1 MRDIKK
7 YLRPKNY
14 NRRRRDEEYSVEDGD
29 DDESG
34 SYYEP
39 YREPRRQRQERRHS
53 RSRSNRNRNRG
64 AADIDNVN
72 ASSNKDDGI
81 IDDDEDDEEVYI
93 VRQQYGYFSIL
104 FSIAQTIILGLMMWQ
119 CGVAPMS
126 LNPMIG
132 PYPDALSEW
141 GGKNSVLIIDDNE
154 YYRLLSPILLH
165 AGVIHL
171 LGNVAVQLETGVFFE
186 REWGSIRWLIIYIG
200 SAIGS
205 TILSVI
211 VMPAAVSVG
220 SSGAVMGLFGGKLAE
235 VMLRCCE
242 NQITKQDRVAATV
255 RREQCCVVTFSVIIV
270 MAFSFIPF
278 IDWAAH
284 LGGLIT
290 GFLIGLVMF
299 SFAVQGCYGV
309 WKIIWLL
316 FGIAAVCAYFS
327 ATLAYMYSG
336 EIESIEELRDVC
348 GYYKENFENYECNC
362 MREEYIQNN
371 NNGQ

>member
-1 MRDIKK
+1 
-7 YLRPKNY
+7 
-14 NRRRRDEEYSVEDGD
+14 
-29 DDESG
+29 
-34 SYYEP
+34 
-39 YREPRRQRQERRHS
+39 
-53 RSRSNRNRNRG
+53 
-64 AADIDNVN
+64 
-72 ASSNKDDGI
+72 
-81 IDDDEDDEEVYI
+81 
-93 VRQQYGYFSIL
+93 
-104 FSIAQTIILGLMMWQ
+104 
-119 CGVAPMS
+119 MS

-154 YYRLLSPILLH
+154 YYRLVSPILLH
-165 AGVIHL
+165 AGIIHL

-242 NQITKQDRVAATV
+242 NQITKQDKVAATV

-284 LGGLIT
+284 LGGLIS

-336 EIESIEELRDVC
+336 GIESIEELRDVC
-348 GYYKENFENYECNC
+348 GYYKENFEDYECNC
-362 MREEYIQNN
+362 MREEYVQNN
-371 NNGQ
+371 NNNNGE

>member
-7 YLRPKNY
+7 YFSPRNY
-14 NRRRRDEEYSVEDGD
+14 RRRDDERSGD
-29 DDESG
+29 DEESD

-39 YREPRRQRQERRHS
+39 YRETRRERQERRHS
-53 RSRSNRNRNRG
+53 RSRSHRNRNRA
-64 AADIDNVN
+64 AADIDNVYGKN
-72 ASSNKDDGI
+72 EEVLEDD
-81 IDDDEDDEEVYI
+81 DDEEVYI

-119 CGVAPMS
+119 CGVAPMN
-126 LNPMIG
+126 LNPMVG

-186 REWGSIRWLIIYIG
+186 REWGSIRWLIIYLG

-211 VMPAAVSVG
+211 AMPAAVSVG
-220 SSGAVMGLFGGKLAE
+220 SSGAVMGLFGAKLAE

-242 NQITKQDRVAATV
+242 NQITKQDKVAATV

-284 LGGLIT
+284 LGGLIA

-316 FGIAAVCAYFS
+316 LGAAAVFAFFS

-336 EIESIEELRDVC
+336 NIESIDELRDVC
-348 GYYKENFENYECNC
+348 GYYQENFDDYQCNC
-362 MREEYIQNN
+362 MREAYMQNDN
-371 NNGQ
+371 NEQ